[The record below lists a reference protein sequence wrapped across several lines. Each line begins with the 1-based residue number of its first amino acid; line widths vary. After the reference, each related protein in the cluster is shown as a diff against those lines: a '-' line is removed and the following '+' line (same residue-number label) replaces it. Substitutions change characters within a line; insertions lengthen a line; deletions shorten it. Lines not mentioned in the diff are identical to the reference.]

1 MFQDKH
7 NITTVSFL
15 LTRWDRQDTE
25 CVTLTDCLQHL
36 SQSVKHEKLITE
48 LNNHKDN
55 TFSGI
60 CFFFLNTLHV
70 TKCTRQPVHSNV
82 HSKHLCFIVV
92 NIVFDD

>member
-60 CFFFLNTLHV
+60 CFFFLTHCTL
-70 TKCTRQPVHSNV
+70 RNAPDS
-82 HSKHLCFIVV
+82 LYIVMYTA
-92 NIVFDD
+92 NISASLW